1 MALLTPDLPMLQKG
15 RESKR
20 TRTKKNKKP
29 IGGAAKYLTM
39 QRCSDGLAGIKGL
52 QARAA
57 QIQPFSEW
65 RDKAGAAPLDL
76 PDGISRQRG
85 GFTRALCA
93 FVKLTPDISTS

>member
-1 MALLTPDLPMLQKG
+1 VDVDRLVGNSPSLT
-15 RESKR
+15 
-20 TRTKKNKKP
+20 T
-29 IGGAAKYLTM
+29 
-39 QRCSDGLAGIKGL
+39 LAGIKGL